1 MPQLSLETLTWIGAV
16 LALIGFAL
24 IATTLFALA
33 HERHSRGRRE
43 AAATAQRHRV
53 FAMLGSTTE
62 HGTSLTGVPDRVV
75 GNLLWQ
81 LRGRDKQLLCESV
94 LGDGR
99 VVSWRS
105 QTHAWSARRRAEAAQ
120 LLGIVGDPSA
130 VGDVE
135 RLIGDRDWRVRV
147 VAARAAGTLGDVSLA
162 GTLLDAVSHRRRPVP
177 AGVVALAIA
186 RLGPEADMALLAGMG
201 HADRRTRLVSTRM
214 VPAVGVP
221 HLVEQVLLQ
230 RCLVETDQEVR
241 VALYEGLG
249 RVGQPEESEP
259 ELTPGLKAPSWRVRA
274 SAAQA
279 LGMIGARDAND
290 ELIGALH
297 DTHCDV
303 RNAAARA
310 LMNLGTPA
318 GDCCEL
324 ARSSMGTARWSAWAS
339 SPRGRRGLRGNLP
352 SQRVEQVSTERLKE
366 TIDG

>member
-1 MPQLSLETLTWIGAV
+1 MVQLSLETLTWIGAV

-33 HERHSRGRRE
+33 HERHSRVRRE
-43 AAATAQRHRV
+43 AAATAQRRRV
-53 FAMLGSTTE
+53 FAMLGSAME
-62 HGTSLTGVPDRVV
+62 HGTSLTGVPDRVI

-81 LRGRDKQLLCESV
+81 LRGGDKQLLCESV

-99 VVSWRS
+99 VVSWRD

-120 LLGIVGDPSA
+120 LLGIVGDAVA

-162 GTLLDAVSHRRRPVP
+162 GTLLDAVSDRKRPIP

-186 RLGPEADMALLAGMG
+186 RLGPDADMALLAGLG
-201 HADRRTRLVSTRM
+201 HADRRTRLLSTRM
-214 VPAVGVP
+214 VPSVGVP

-249 RVGQPEESEP
+249 RVGQPEESA
-259 ELTPGLKAPSWRVRA
+259 LVLVSALRDRSWQVRA
-274 SAAQA
+274 SAAHA
-279 LGMIGARDAND
+279 LG
-290 ELIGALH
+290 LIGVRDINAELVEALH
-297 DTHCDV
+297 DSHCDV
-303 RNAAARA
+303 RNSAARA
-310 LMNLGTPA
+310 LMNLRTPA

-339 SPRGRRGLRGNLP
+339 SPRRRRGFGGTP
-352 SQRVEQVSTERLKE
+352 PTQRVEQASAGRLKE